1 MSEIDTS
8 FVDKLFQKLALT
20 KNIAAETT
28 KNTDAAQN
36 EVWRQVKQTSPK
48 KGGDPITGEGV
59 TKSGGT
65 D

>member
-48 KGGDPITGEGV
+48 KGG
-59 TKSGGT
+59 
-65 D
+65 